1 MSATPNIRGEKI
13 FGSITGITLFS
24 ATTISGGTL
33 YGDGSNLSGII
44 GGSGS
49 SITGGTFDK
58 NTSTLTFTNTSGGT
72 FSVTGLTD
80 IYTTGLTF
88 NQSTYDLTIKLNDN
102 SSVTQNLSVLASD
115 VTITGGTY
123 NPSNGVAT
131 FINNTGGTFDVSGFL
146 TGFTDIYTTGGTYD
160 NGAKTI
166 LFTRNDNNTYSV
178 NLSSITSQD
187 VYVSGG
193 TYDNNTGTATFTNTS
208 GGTFDVS
215 GFTTG
220 GVDVFVTGST
230 YTNNTLTFVNNTG
243 GTFNV
248 LFNTLTGATINGN
261 LSVTGTTSSE
271 VISATTYQ
279 NLPSFPTTNYVQLTA
294 NTTTTNLT
302 YTDVPGI
309 SITLS
314 STGVYQIEIFALTLK
329 GNNAGLNLGITV
341 PTTSTYA
348 VNFMGTGSANTQ
360 VRTEDS
366 IASGSLST
374 VVFNALNGL
383 NGHVRI
389 NALITTTTTGD
400 VKLGFASVTSGTAT
414 IRTGTYMLVTKI
426 A

>member
-88 NQSTYDLTIKLNDN
+88 NQSTYDLTIRLNDN

-123 NPSNGVAT
+123 NPSNGIAT
-131 FINNTGGTFDVSGFL
+131 FTNNTGGTFNVSGFL

-208 GGTFDVS
+208 GGTFNVS

-220 GVDVFVTGST
+220 GTSNVVASAIT
-230 YTNNTLTFVNNTG
+230 YDNSISNLSATTVQNAIDEIVSKTPIVLAQSSPNSVRSGDTNNTLMYSKLIYANMVGVGDCIKIITKFTKPSGSVANPTIRLYINTSSDLSGASLLATYATNNLNG
-243 GTFNV
+243 RFFIVDRVANV
-248 LFNTLTGATINGN
+248 DGVTTNFFTTTSGALTDSNTLFTAAA
-261 LSVTGTTSSE
+261 SSE
-271 VISATTYQ
+271 VSIDWTINQYFIVAIQLGNAADSTT
-279 NLPSFPTTNYVQLTA
+279 LRM
-294 NTTTTNLT
+294 
-302 YTDVPGI
+302 
-309 SITLS
+309 
-314 STGVYQIEIFALTLK
+314 
-329 GNNAGLNLGITV
+329 
-341 PTTSTYA
+341 
-348 VNFMGTGSANTQ
+348 VNVILDKN
-360 VRTEDS
+360 
-366 IASGSLST
+366 I
-374 VVFNALNGL
+374 
-383 NGHVRI
+383 
-389 NALITTTTTGD
+389 
-400 VKLGFASVTSGTAT
+400 
-414 IRTGTYMLVTKI
+414 
-426 A
+426 